1 MRRPLIALLA
11 ALASPL
17 AAAADPVRAS
27 LSWVRADGASTC
39 PDAAALH
46 AAVTRRLGYDPTVT
60 DAPPAVSVE
69 VVVTRSGAL
78 PWQAALY
85 LRDPAG
91 ALLGE
96 RHLDVVA
103 DTCTPLVD
111 AVALAV
117 AASLDGDALA
127 RTAAA
132 PPPPPPPPPVVD
144 AVPPPARRPTR
155 RHGRRRWAVAA
166 SALGGVTVGALPS
179 AAPMLSLVVEVR
191 PPSWPTLVVTGLYQP
206 DASVDLTTGRASLR
220 LGLAGLAVCP
230 WRGAA
235 ATVSLTLCAGA
246 LAGVLVAAGQGLA
259 VDRIEERPYAALE
272 AGARARWSLG
282 SVVHLMADVQAVVPL
297 IRDTLVVEG
306 AGEVYRVSPI
316 GLRAGIGVGV
326 HFE

>member
-1 MRRPLIALLA
+1 MRRPFIAFLA
-11 ALASPL
+11 ALATPA

-27 LSWVRADGASTC
+27 LSWVRADGASAC
-39 PDAAALH
+39 PDATAPRAAI
-46 AAVTRRLGYDPTVT
+46 TRRLGYDPTVT

-103 DTCTPLVD
+103 DTCAPLVD

-132 PPPPPPPPPVVD
+132 PPPPPPPPVVV
-144 AVPPPARRPTR
+144 AAPSPSPRPPR
-155 RHGRRRWAVAA
+155 RRRWSVAA
-166 SALGGVTVGALPS
+166 SALGGLTVGTLPS
-179 AAPMLSLVVEVR
+179 AAPLLSLVVEVR

-206 DASVDLTTGRASLR
+206 DATVDLTTGRASLR

-230 WRGAA
+230 WRGA
-235 ATVSLTLCAGA
+235 TTTLSLTLFRGCARGR
-246 LAGVLVAAGQGLA
+246 LVAAGRGLT
-259 VDRIEERPYAALE
+259 VDRIEAPLRRPRS
-272 AGARARWSLG
+272 GRPRRWSLG
-282 SVVHLMADVQAVVPL
+282 SVVHLLADVQAVVPL
-297 IRDTLVVEG
+297 IRRH
-306 AGEVYRVSPI
+306 AGGGGRREVHRVGYRAAREESAW
-316 GLRAGIGVGV
+316 GSFRR
-326 HFE
+326 